1 MIRSTV
7 ARGILAAAFLATA
20 MPVAAFPGP
29 GRRACAA
36 DREAFCPDARGPRE
50 VGACLRE
57 HEAEL
62 SAECLA
68 AHQHMEACRAEVEAL
83 CPDLSG
89 REFRDCVVEHRDEIS
104 DDCRPR
110 RRHEPPCDSPS

>member
-1 MIRSTV
+1 MMRWTI
-7 ARGILAAAFLATA
+7 ARGVFAAAFLAA
-20 MPVAAFPGP
+20 ALPAAAFAGP
-29 GRRACAA
+29 GFRACAA

-50 VGACLRE
+50 VGECLRE

-68 AHQHMEACRAEVEAL
+68 VHQHKEACRAEVEAL

-89 REFRDCVVEHRDEIS
+89 AEFRDCIVAHRDEIS

-110 RRHEPPCDSPS
+110 RHHDKPCDFPG